1 MRKNFINHNFSKYYV
16 FIFIIEIIIQFVNS
30 DNEEECLYKIKLIN
44 TDQIECVDHCPEDT
58 CEIGDYCYDPNNAL
72 VTEILDTPFK
82 ICKCKYKKKKIQLQ
96 LERFINVLMKIM
108 YAQQIIIIQI

>member
-30 DNEEECLYKIKLIN
+30 DNEEECSYKIKLIN

-72 VTEILDTPFK
+72 VTEIPDTPFK
-82 ICKCKYKKKKIQLQ
+82 ICKCKYKKKK
-96 LERFINVLMKIM
+96 RYNCN
-108 YAQQIIIIQI
+108 